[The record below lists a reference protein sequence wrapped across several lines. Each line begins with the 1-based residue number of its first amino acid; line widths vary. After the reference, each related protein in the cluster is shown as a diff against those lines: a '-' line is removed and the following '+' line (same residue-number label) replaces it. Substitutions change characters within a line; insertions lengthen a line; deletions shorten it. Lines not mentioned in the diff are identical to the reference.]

1 MVHAVNNET
10 VLTNNTSHR
19 VIEYFQYKIRA
30 GKKINTWAC
39 THTRMQFLLYGTFVF
54 VRMLFTLLLFFSPVC
69 YDAYIS
75 H

>member
-10 VLTNNTSHR
+10 VLTHNTSHR
-19 VIEYFQYKIRA
+19 VIEYFQYKIRV

-54 VRMLFTLLLFFSPVC
+54 VRMLFT
-69 YDAYIS
+69 
-75 H
+75 